1 MRRFSVL
8 LACVALLLVGLPA
21 TSQKKAGGAPKGKA
35 AAAKATAPAIGAR
48 EVKDAVHKLKSPNPE
63 EVLTSVQLLAAS
75 GSRDA
80 VGPLTDLLR
89 TGPRNDITN
98 SILQALGSIGQRV
111 SVPILIEYLDHRRP
125 DARVAALFALENFND
140 QKIIAAIENR
150 LRDSDS
156 EVRNTAALLL
166 GKHGSTA
173 SVPILF
179 QAFDRGVRDAVV
191 AIGQIGSPED
201 ATRLTQ
207 YLGKVDVAMLLPGFE
222 QFLARPTFPE
232 KAKLSILEQLFELAG
247 PDVRRFAVTYKASFP
262 PGTEEDENPL
272 YKTVCR
278 MIRQIAEK

>member
-8 LACVALLLVGLPA
+8 LACIALLLVGLPA
-21 TSQKKAGGAPKGKA
+21 SGQKKAGAPAKGK
-35 AAAKATAPAIGAR
+35 AAAKATAPSIGTR
-48 EVKDAVHKLKSPNPE
+48 EVKDAIHKLRSPNPE

-75 GSRDA
+75 GSKDA

-98 SILQALGSIGQRV
+98 SILQALGSLGQRV
-111 SVPILIEYLDHRRP
+111 SMPILIEYLDHRRP
-125 DARVAALFALENFND
+125 DARVASLFALENFD
-140 QKIIAAIENR
+140 DPKIITVIENR
-150 LRDSDS
+150 LRDSDA

-166 GKHGSTA
+166 GKHGSAA

-191 AIGQIGSPED
+191 AIGQIGSAED
-201 ATRLTQ
+201 AARLTQ
-207 YLGKVDVAMLLPGFE
+207 YLGKMDVAMLLPGFE
-222 QFLARPTFPE
+222 QFLARPNLPE
-232 KAKLSILEQLFELAG
+232 KAKLAILEQLFELAG

-278 MIRQIAEK
+278 MIRQIAEE